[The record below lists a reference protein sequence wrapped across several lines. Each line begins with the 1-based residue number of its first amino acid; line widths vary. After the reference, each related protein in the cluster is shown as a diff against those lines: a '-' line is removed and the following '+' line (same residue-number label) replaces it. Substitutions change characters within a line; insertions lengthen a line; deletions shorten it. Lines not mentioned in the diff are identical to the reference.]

1 MVKIITFKCGKCGNE
16 HMFKI
21 GTKDLATLQDAVDRV
36 PERDAG
42 KLLDAVNR
50 MLMNKNEAQRTSFMM
65 NNADALSMINYEM
78 LGASIN
84 LFEAEDIKDIYSKYN
99 DVQIEKLNTSM
110 ARWED
115 AKNAEGFIAFD
126 AIYYCRKCKKLVQ
139 GTYLKVRSIE
149 DRKERVYLFTQKC
162 KTCGNELQLVNDAN
176 MGYMFEGVTTRAPCP
191 SCGGDKLVV
200 SDVRFLP

>member
-139 GTYLKVRSIE
+139 GTYLKVR
-149 DRKERVYLFTQKC
+149 
-162 KTCGNELQLVNDAN
+162 
-176 MGYMFEGVTTRAPCP
+176 
-191 SCGGDKLVV
+191 
-200 SDVRFLP
+200 

>member
-36 PERDAG
+36 PERDAS